1 MARHAKLLVGD
12 AVRYKRVY
20 GDSTVNTAARSLAK
34 QRDTIVHHTD
44 YSIYGL
50 GLGLGFRF

>member
-1 MARHAKLLVGD
+1 MAQHAKLLVGD

-50 GLGLGFRF
+50 GLGFRF